1 MLTTIK
7 KHKLL
12 TTIGLLALI
21 AIVAF
26 GVFMWLQGHSQAP
39 APQTATVTKTTLR
52 QIVSAS
58 GQVDSSGQTSIS
70 TQAGGKVKKV
80 YVAVGDTVKKGD
92 KILEIDP
99 DAATL
104 KNQNDARAAYLMAKN
119 NHNQATA
126 KLYTLAAARAAAEQE
141 FNQDAVDKGLS
152 ATDTLYIQ
160 LQNALKAAQAEYNN
174 QQGVIDQAKA
184 VADNAYA
191 AYLQTSSTV
200 TAITGGTIQDL
211 AYHEGAYI
219 ASTSAS
225 AAGGGGGGSSV
236 ATLKVS
242 SKLVANIKVSELDIS
257 GVKVGQEATL
267 TLTALA
273 GKTYHGRIISVGSSG
288 TTESNVTTFPVAIE
302 ITDGGPEILVGMGV
316 SADITVQVKEN
327 VLALPNQTITTTNG
341 KHTVRVLKNG
351 EEVVAEV
358 SVGLVL
364 DTQFEITAGLK
375 EGDIVVVPSSSSSG
389 GSSTNT
395 SSTNSSISNGPAG
408 PK

>member
-12 TTIGLLALI
+12 TTVWLLALI
-21 AIVAF
+21 TIVAF
-26 GVFMWLQGHSQAP
+26 GVFMWRQGHSKAP
-39 APQTATVTKTTLR
+39 APQTATVKKTTLR

-58 GQVDSSGQTSIS
+58 GQVDSSGQIPIS
-70 TQAGGKVKKV
+70 TQASGKVKKL
-80 YVAVGDTVKKGD
+80 YVAVGNTVKKGD
-92 KILEIDP
+92 KILEIDL
-99 DAATL
+99 DATAL

-119 NHNQATA
+119 NHSQANA
-126 KLYTLAAARAAAEQE
+126 KLYTLVAAKAAAEQR
-141 FNQDAVDKGLS
+141 FNQDAVTPGLS
-152 ATDTLYIQ
+152 TTDTLYIQ
-160 LQNALKAAQAEYNN
+160 LQNALKAAQAEHSN

-200 TAITGGTIQDL
+200 TATADGTIQDL
-211 AYHEGAYI
+211 AYNEGAYI
-219 ASTSAS
+219 TPASGAS
-225 AAGGGGGGSSV
+225 GGGGSSV
-236 ATLKVS
+236 ATLKIS
-242 SKLVANIKVSELDIS
+242 SKLAANIKISELDIS

-267 TLTALA
+267 TLTALT
-273 GKTYHGRIISVGSSG
+273 GKTYHGKIISVGSSG

-341 KHTVRVLKNG
+341 KHTVKLLKNG
-351 EEVVAEV
+351 EEVVTEV

-375 EGDIVVVPSSSSSG
+375 EGDVVVVPSSSSSG
-389 GSSTNT
+389 SSTNT
-395 SSTNSSISNGPAG
+395 SSTTNSSISNGPAG